1 MRLVNVDKLY
11 PDVLTKHGALA
22 ISQGQLAYAE
32 TIQAIPLNVIDEI
45 KAEIINESNK
55 AFHAPNWGKARG
67 LDLAR
72 DIIEEKVK
80 EYKHG

>member
-1 MRLVNVDKLY
+1 MRDA
-11 PDVLTKHGALA
+11 TKEEKESIHKYIKS
-22 ISQGQLAYAE
+22 ISE
-32 TIQAIPLNVIDEI
+32 PMIPLSVIDEI

-55 AFHAPNWGKARG
+55 AFHAPNWDKARG